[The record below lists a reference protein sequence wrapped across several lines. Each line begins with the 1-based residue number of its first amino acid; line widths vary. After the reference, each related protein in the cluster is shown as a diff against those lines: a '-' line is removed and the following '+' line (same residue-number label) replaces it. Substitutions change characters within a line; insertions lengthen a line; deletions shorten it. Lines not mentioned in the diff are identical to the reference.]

1 LSSFLDKYVVVHAVK
16 ASNNIDF
23 FLFVKNITM
32 VSNQK
37 NGISKNSVNPAKQ
50 YMSLPPFVFS
60 SPTLFLNADK
70 IVVIVTDSPFIE
82 QAEEPTIYLFLYGF
96 L

>member
-1 LSSFLDKYVVVHAVK
+1 
-16 ASNNIDF
+16 
-23 FLFVKNITM
+23 
-32 VSNQK
+32 
-37 NGISKNSVNPAKQ
+37 
-50 YMSLPPFVFS
+50 MSLPPFVFS

-96 L
+96 LWSFGICYKVGKSSFASLNELFIDDTTDLWFAQISSLSRLVFYT